1 MISGKAASSGL
12 PSHVWGIVI
21 VHTPSKLAL
30 CIAPFALLVSGA
42 AFAQG
47 QQQDF
52 SAVQIKTHQVAGN
65 VYYLEGQGGNVGLL
79 VGDDGVLMIDD
90 QFAPLSEKL
99 LAAIRALSDKPIRML
114 INTHV
119 HGDHTGGNENFGK
132 LGIDIVAHDNVRV
145 RLARGVNNGPPSPA
159 AALPVVTFGDSMSMH
174 LNGETVTVGK
184 LPPSHTDGDAY
195 IHFARADVIH
205 TGDTFRTVGYP
216 GVDFNNGGSVKGTI
230 EALQALFDMAGPNT
244 KILPGHGVVVTRA
257 EVAAF
262 RDLTVELQKRF
273 TDLVRQGMTLEQ
285 VVAAKPTADLDAKYG
300 SSERLIPAFYN
311 AVKAELQ

>member
-1 MISGKAASSGL
+1 ML
-12 PSHVWGIVI
+12 Q
-21 VHTPSKLAL
+21 TQSKLKLCSIPLAL
-30 CIAPFALLVSGA
+30 FVAGS
-42 AFAQG
+42 AFAQA
-47 QQQDF
+47 QQDF
-52 SAVQIKTHQVAGN
+52 SAVQIKTHRVSDN

-99 LAAIRALSDKPIRML
+99 LAAIRALSDKPIRL
-114 INTHV
+114 LVNTHI

-132 LGIDIVAHDNVRV
+132 LGIDIVAHDNVRL
-145 RLARGVNNGPPSPA
+145 RLARGVNNAPPAPA
-159 AALPVVTFGDSMSMH
+159 VALPVVTYADSMSLHM
-174 LNGETVTVGK
+174 NGETVTIGK
-184 LPPSHTDGDAY
+184 LPPSHTDGDSY
-195 IHFARADVIH
+195 IHFAKADVIH
-205 TGDTFRTVGYP
+205 TGDSFRTVGYP

-230 EALQALFDMAGPNT
+230 AALQKLVDMSGPNT

-262 RDLTVELQKRF
+262 RDLTVELEKRF
-273 TDLVRQGMTLEQ
+273 TDLIRQGMTLEQ
-285 VVAAKPTADLDAKYG
+285 VVAAKPAADLEAKYG

>member
-1 MISGKAASSGL
+1 MIGPK
-12 PSHVWGIVI
+12 PRRRRGIV
-21 VHTPSKLAL
+21 VRSGGVMLRSKLSV
-30 CIAPFALLVSGA
+30 CSMPVALLAVGA

-65 VYYLEGQGGNVGLL
+65 LYYLEGQGGNVGVL

-114 INTHV
+114 LNTHV

-159 AALPVVTFGDSMSMH
+159 AALPVITFGDSMSVH
-174 LNGETVTVGK
+174 LNGETVTAAK

-195 IHFARADVIH
+195 VHFAKADVIH
-205 TGDTFRTVGYP
+205 TGDVFRTVGYP

-230 EALQALFDMAGPNT
+230 EALQKLVDMAGPNT

-262 RDLTVELQKRF
+262 RDLAVELQKRF
-273 TDLVRQGMTLEQ
+273 TDLINRGMTLEQ

-311 AVKAELQ
+311 AVKAEIGQ

>member
-1 MISGKAASSGL
+1 ML
-12 PSHVWGIVI
+12 Q
-21 VHTPSKLAL
+21 SKLAVCSL
-30 CIAPFALLVSGA
+30 PVALFAA
-42 AFAQG
+42 AATFAQG
-47 QQQDF
+47 QQPDF
-52 SAVQIKTHQVAGN
+52 SAVQIKTHRVADN
-65 VYYLEGQGGNVGLL
+65 LYYLEGQGGNVGVL

-99 LAAIRALSDKPIRML
+99 TAAIRALSDKPIRML
-114 INTHV
+114 LNTHV

-145 RLARGVNNGPPSPA
+145 RLVRGVNNGPPSPA
-159 AALPVVTFGDSMSMH
+159 AALPVVTFGDSISMH
-174 LNGETVTVGK
+174 LNGETVTAGK
-184 LPPSHTDGDAY
+184 LPPSHTDGDVY
-195 IHFARADVIH
+195 VHFANADVIH
-205 TGDTFRTVGYP
+205 TGDVFRTVGYP

-230 EALQALFDMAGPNT
+230 EALQTLVDMAGPNT

-262 RDLTVELQKRF
+262 RDLAVDLQKRF
-273 TDLVRQGMTLEQ
+273 TDLINRGMTLEQ

-311 AVKAELQ
+311 AVKAELGQ

>member
-1 MISGKAASSGL
+1 MLRGEVNSQ
-12 PSHVWGIVI
+12 
-21 VHTPSKLAL
+21 TQSKLAL
-30 CIAPFALLVSGA
+30 CSVPVALFAAGA

-114 INTHV
+114 VNTHV

-145 RLARGVNNGPPSPA
+145 RLARGVNGAAPSPA
-159 AALPVVTFGDSMSMH
+159 VALPVVTYGDTMSLH
-174 LNGETVTVGK
+174 LNGETVTIAK
-184 LPPSHTDGDAY
+184 LPPSHTDGDSY
-195 IHFARADVIH
+195 IHFAKADVIH
-205 TGDTFRTVGYP
+205 AGDVFRTVGYP
-216 GVDFNNGGSVKGTI
+216 ASTS
-230 EALQALFDMAGPNT
+230 T
-244 KILPGHGVVVTRA
+244 T
-257 EVAAF
+257 AA
-262 RDLTVELQKRF
+262 
-273 TDLVRQGMTLEQ
+273 
-285 VVAAKPTADLDAKYG
+285 A
-300 SSERLIPAFYN
+300 
-311 AVKAELQ
+311 